1 MELEGLEIKEGALV
15 YRPAEDSLLAIK
27 AIKALNGFSEP
38 EILDVGTGS
47 GILGL
52 YAAMLF
58 HAKKLVMSDIN
69 KRACRLAE
77 RNYMLNKNK
86 LGSTNV
92 TILKSDLFE
101 NIKGKYDIIIFNA
114 PYLRGS
120 IAAPLPIIERAWN
133 GGPTGIE
140 VSLRFLNEAFPHL
153 KKNGAIILLASSLS
167 DIDTLRKK
175 INELGYRIKSELKE
189 HYFFE
194 DIIAMTIVK
203 NKNKKINAQSGWI
216 WSQTSLTRKGEC

>member
-1 MELEGLEIKEGALV
+1 MELEGLEIKEEALV

-27 AIKALNGFSEP
+27 AINALNNLSEP
-38 EILDVGTGS
+38 DILDIGTGS

-52 YAAMLF
+52 YAAMHF
-58 HAKKLVMSDIN
+58 HAKKLVMSDIS
-69 KRACRLAE
+69 KRACTLAE
-77 RNYMLNKNK
+77 RNYILNKDK
-86 LGSTNV
+86 LSGTNV

-101 NIKGKYDIIIFNA
+101 NIKGRYDLIIFNA

-120 IAAPLPIIERAWN
+120 IDAHLPVIERAWN

-140 VSLRFLNEAFPHL
+140 IALRFLNEASSHL

-175 INELGYRIKSELKE
+175 IDELGYRIKSELKE

-194 DIIAMTIVK
+194 DIIAMTIL
-203 NKNKKINAQSGWI
+203 KNKKVNMHD
-216 WSQTSLTRKGEC
+216 E

>member
-1 MELEGLEIKEGALV
+1 MKLEGLEIKEEALV

-27 AIKALNGFSEP
+27 AIKALKNFSEP
-38 EILDVGTGS
+38 EVLDVGTGS

-69 KRACRLAE
+69 KRACMLAE
-77 RNYMLNKNK
+77 RNYMLNKDK
-86 LGSTNV
+86 LSGTNV
-92 TILKSDLFE
+92 IILKSDLFE
-101 NIKGKYDIIIFNA
+101 NIKGRYDIIIFNA
-114 PYLRGS
+114 PYLKGS
-120 IAAPLPIIERAWN
+120 IDAHLPIIERAWN

-140 VSLRFLNEAFPHL
+140 VSLRFLNEAFSHL

-167 DIDTLRKK
+167 DIDTLRKG
-175 INELGYRIKSELKE
+175 IDELGYKIMSELKE

-194 DIIAMTIVK
+194 DIIAMIIL
-203 NKNKKINAQSGWI
+203 KNKKANMQD
-216 WSQTSLTRKGEC
+216 E

>member
-1 MELEGLEIKEGALV
+1 MWFEGLEIKEDAQV
-15 YRPAEDSLLAIK
+15 YKPAEDSLLAIK
-27 AIKALNGFSEP
+27 AINGLNNLRKQD
-38 EILDVGTGS
+38 ILDIGTGS

-69 KRACRLAE
+69 KRACKLAE
-77 RNYMLNKNK
+77 KNYVLNKDK
-86 LGSTNV
+86 LNGTNV

-101 NIKGKYDIIIFNA
+101 NIKGRYDLIIFNA

-120 IAAPLPIIERAWN
+120 IDAHLPIIERAWN

-140 VSLRFLNEAFPHL
+140 IALRFLNEASTHL
-153 KKNGAIILLASSLS
+153 KKNGVIILLASSLS
-167 DIDTLRKK
+167 DVDMLRKK
-175 INELGYRIKSELKE
+175 IDELGYRIKSELKE

-194 DIIAMTIVK
+194 DIIAITMLK
-203 NKNKKINAQSGWI
+203 NTKLKNKKADIQD
-216 WSQTSLTRKGEC
+216 E

>member
-1 MELEGLEIKEGALV
+1 MELEGLEIKEEALV
-15 YRPAEDSLLAIK
+15 YKPAEDSLLAIK
-27 AIKALNGFSEP
+27 AIKALKNLSES

-52 YAAMLF
+52 YAAMHF
-58 HAKKLVMSDIN
+58 HAKKLVMSDIS

-77 RNYMLNKNK
+77 RNYILNKDK
-86 LGSTNV
+86 LNGTNV

-101 NIKGKYDIIIFNA
+101 NINGRYDIIIFNA
-114 PYLRGS
+114 PYLKGS
-120 IAAPLPIIERAWN
+120 TAMHIPIIERAWN

-140 VSLRFLNEAFPHL
+140 ISLRFLNEAFPHL

-167 DIDTLRKK
+167 DIGTLRKK
-175 INELGYRIKSELKE
+175 IDELGYRIRSELKE

-194 DIIAMTIVK
+194 DIIAITIL
-203 NKNKKINAQSGWI
+203 KNKKINMQ
-216 WSQTSLTRKGEC
+216 KE

>member
-1 MELEGLEIKEGALV
+1 MELEGLEIKEEALV
-15 YRPAEDSLLAIK
+15 YKPAEDSLLAIK
-27 AIKALNGFSEP
+27 AIKALKNLSEP
-38 EILDVGTGS
+38 EVLDVGTGS

-52 YAAMLF
+52 YAAMHF
-58 HAKKLVMSDIN
+58 HAKKLVMSDIS

-77 RNYMLNKNK
+77 RNYILNKDK
-86 LGSTNV
+86 LNGTNV

-101 NIKGKYDIIIFNA
+101 NIKGRYDIIIFNA
-114 PYLRGS
+114 PYLKGS
-120 IAAPLPIIERAWN
+120 TAAHLPIIERAWN

-175 INELGYRIKSELKE
+175 IDELGYRIKSELKE

-194 DIIAMTIVK
+194 DIIAITIL
-203 NKNKKINAQSGWI
+203 KNKKINMQ
-216 WSQTSLTRKGEC
+216 KE

>member
-1 MELEGLEIKEGALV
+1 MELEGLEIKEDAQV
-15 YRPAEDSLLAIK
+15 YKPAEDSLLAIK
-27 AIKALNGFSEP
+27 AIKGLNNLRKQD
-38 EILDVGTGS
+38 ILDIGTGS

-69 KRACRLAE
+69 KRACKLAE
-77 RNYMLNKNK
+77 KNYMLNKDK
-86 LGSTNV
+86 LNGTDV

-101 NIKGKYDIIIFNA
+101 NIKGRYDLIIFNA

-120 IAAPLPIIERAWN
+120 IDAHLPIIERAWN

-140 VSLRFLNEAFPHL
+140 IALRFLDEASTHL
-153 KKNGAIILLASSLS
+153 KKNGVIILLASSLS
-167 DIDTLRKK
+167 DVDMLRKK
-175 INELGYRIKSELKE
+175 IDELGYRIKSELKE

-194 DIIAMTIVK
+194 DIIAITIL
-203 NKNKKINAQSGWI
+203 KNKKADIQD
-216 WSQTSLTRKGEC
+216 E

>member
-1 MELEGLEIKEGALV
+1 MWFEGLEIKEDAQV
-15 YRPAEDSLLAIK
+15 YKPAEDSLLAIK
-27 AIKALNGFSEP
+27 AIKGLNNLRKLD
-38 EILDVGTGS
+38 ILDIGTGS

-69 KRACRLAE
+69 KRACKLAE
-77 RNYMLNKNK
+77 KNYVLNKDK
-86 LGSTNV
+86 LNGTDV

-101 NIKGKYDIIIFNA
+101 NIKGRYDLIIFNA

-120 IAAPLPIIERAWN
+120 IDAHLPIIERAWN

-140 VSLRFLNEAFPHL
+140 IALRFLNEASTHL
-153 KKNGAIILLASSLS
+153 KKNGVIILLASSLS
-167 DIDTLRKK
+167 DVDMLRKK
-175 INELGYRIKSELKE
+175 IDELGYRIKSELKE

-194 DIIAMTIVK
+194 DIIAITMLK
-203 NKNKKINAQSGWI
+203 NTKLRNKKADIQD
-216 WSQTSLTRKGEC
+216 E

>member
-1 MELEGLEIKEGALV
+1 MELEGLEIKEEALV
-15 YRPAEDSLLAIK
+15 YRPAEDSFLAIK
-27 AIKALNGFSEP
+27 AINALNNLSEP
-38 EILDVGTGS
+38 EILDIGTGS

-52 YAAMLF
+52 YAAMHF
-58 HAKKLVMSDIN
+58 HAKKLVMSDIS
-69 KRACRLAE
+69 KRACALAE
-77 RNYMLNKNK
+77 RNYILNKDK
-86 LGSTNV
+86 LSGTNV

-101 NIKGKYDIIIFNA
+101 NIKGKYDLIIFNA

-120 IAAPLPIIERAWN
+120 IDAHLPVIERAWN

-140 VSLRFLNEAFPHL
+140 IALRFLNEASSHL

-175 INELGYRIKSELKE
+175 IDELGYRIKSELKE

-194 DIIAMTIVK
+194 DIIAMIIL
-203 NKNKKINAQSGWI
+203 KNKKVNMHD
-216 WSQTSLTRKGEC
+216 E